1 MVKHPPAYQMV
12 YSELKQKILDGEYAI
27 GSFLPTEA
35 EFIETL
41 GVSRTT
47 LRRALEMLS
56 REGFLRST
64 AGRGTE
70 VMDFRTR
77 QSLNTITSISETLQ
91 RKGMQVRSKSL
102 YIDQIQ
108 ADAKLASELAVAEG
122 TEITRVQRIQLA
134 NEIPV
139 AIMKNYLIAALVPD
153 MAKRMTIDQSLYLF
167 MERQYG
173 ITIEKALDR
182 ISARA
187 ASFTDAEILGV
198 PVGEPLI
205 AFARIC
211 YSLGRPVCADHVSIV
226 GKYYEF
232 ELTLSGRTS
241 YQE

>member
-1 MVKHPPAYQMV
+1 MV

-102 YIDQIQ
+102 Y
-108 ADAKLASELAVAEG
+108 
-122 TEITRVQRIQLA
+122 
-134 NEIPV
+134 
-139 AIMKNYLIAALVPD
+139 
-153 MAKRMTIDQSLYLF
+153 LF
-167 MERQYG
+167 IERQYG

-187 ASFTDAEILGV
+187 ASFTDAEILSV

-211 YSLGRPVCADHVSIV
+211 YSLGRPICADHVSIV